1 MFQRTTYQIL
11 IIIAQGSNYWDK
23 SYKRG
28 FEQMHSFKIEE
39 GRMQDLARKV
49 GFWDRGKLEI
59 VCNQLREGASID
71 YIVRGKI
78 PIEKANS
85 KKIYLYGDRID
96 DAL

>member
-1 MFQRTTYQIL
+1 
-11 IIIAQGSNYWDK
+11 
-23 SYKRG
+23 
-28 FEQMHSFKIEE
+28 MHSFKIEE

-59 VCNQLREGASID
+59 VCNQLIEGASIS
-71 YIVRGKI
+71 YIGRGKL

-85 KKIYLYGDRID
+85 KKVGQYGDRIS